1 MNKAQVTGY
10 EVLTDLESKISLK
23 ESFARDVLIG
33 LSGSPKR
40 IPSKY
45 FYDAEGSRLFQQ
57 ITDLPEYYPTQCEFE
72 IFRNHKEDI
81 VEILRSESF
90 NLVELG
96 PGDARKTRVLLQ
108 HFLDQKL
115 DFHYV
120 PIDISE
126 PALQNLVRS
135 MELEFPALRVHGL
148 VSEYFNALNWLKN
161 LDHRKNVVLF
171 LGSSIG
177 NFNRDSSRV
186 FLHSLWNSLNPNDY
200 ALIGFDLKK
209 DIELLLRAYNDSKG
223 VTREFNLNL
232 LRRVNRE
239 LGGSF
244 DMERF
249 RHYAS
254 YNVFSGAMESYLV
267 SLEKQTVMI
276 QEIGQSFSFDPWE
289 PIHTEYSYKYL
300 ESDIAKLAED
310 TTFSPVTQFYD
321 SRHFFTDV
329 LWRVQKQ

>member
-1 MNKAQVTGY
+1 MNESMVTGY

-23 ESFARDVLIG
+23 EAFARDVLIG
-33 LSGSPKR
+33 LSGNPKR

-57 ITDLPEYYPTQCEFE
+57 ITDLPEYYLTQCEFE

-81 VEILRSESF
+81 AEILRSESF

-108 HFLDQKL
+108 HFLDRQL

-126 PALQNLVRS
+126 PALQGLVRNL
-135 MELEFPALRVHGL
+135 ELEFPGLRVHGL

-161 LDHRKNVVLF
+161 LNHRKNVVLF

-186 FLHSLWNSLNPNDY
+186 FLHSLWNSLNANDY

-232 LRRVNRE
+232 LRRINNE
-239 LGGSF
+239 LGGIF
-244 DMERF
+244 ELDRF

-267 SLEKQTVMI
+267 SLEKQSVMI
-276 QEIGQSFSFDPWE
+276 QEIGQNFSFDPWE
-289 PIHTEYSYKYL
+289 PIHSEYSYKYV
-300 ESDIAKLAED
+300 ESDIG
-310 TTFSPVTQFYD
+310 
-321 SRHFFTDV
+321 
-329 LWRVQKQ
+329 